1 MQRKKHI
8 FGFLLN
14 IKQHHILLKAT
25 LLSDLKMFRF
35 NFLTLITLF
44 FLNEVKVTIS
54 SFLFR
59 YVFLRNAFC

>member
-25 LLSDLKMFRF
+25 LLSDLKMLRF
-35 NFLTLITLF
+35 KFLTLIT
-44 FLNEVKVTIS
+44 
-54 SFLFR
+54 
-59 YVFLRNAFC
+59 